1 MKKTIVCLILSAMMF
16 IDCHAIDFQQVK
28 AKDHPRLLAS
38 AADFQAI
45 RRRCRQDKIWKEI
58 NTRTL
63 QACDRLLEQPILKKE
78 MVGIRM
84 LSTSREALYRIFMLA
99 YAYRYTGNRKYADK
113 AKQEMTAYA
122 SFENWNPSHF
132 LDVAEMTTAM
142 AIGYDWLH
150 CQLSPRNRK
159 QIQEAILDK
168 GLRPSMDAK
177 YNGFLQRTNNW
188 AQVCN
193 TALAYGAIVLMD
205 KEPQLSMTILERSL
219 KLIQVPMTNYSPYGA
234 YPEGYGYWQYGTS
247 YNVMMLAELQYLFAD
262 DFGLAAT
269 SGFMQTGSFLINMIG
284 PSGLPF
290 NYGDSGGG
298 QRLNTSLFWFAKRT
312 GNHALVRNE
321 LQLLLHQQKYDYDE
335 YWRFLPTIFLF
346 GKDMDFQE
354 LASTTPTQF
363 VASEKIPV
371 WLMRTSGSTQ
381 ALYCAAKGGSPS
393 DNTHTHMDGGSFV
406 FDALGERWIADLGPQ
421 DYNSV
426 EQKGLSIWDVSQQ
439 SDRWKVYRN
448 TNFAHNVMTVDNS
461 LFRVN
466 GRAVLTDTI

>member
-1 MKKTIVCLILSAMMF
+1 
-16 IDCHAIDFQQVK
+16 
-28 AKDHPRLLAS
+28 
-38 AADFQAI
+38 
-45 RRRCRQDKIWKEI
+45 
-58 NTRTL
+58 
-63 QACDRLLEQPILKKE
+63 
-78 MVGIRM
+78 
-84 LSTSREALYRIFMLA
+84 
-99 YAYRYTGNRKYADK
+99 
-113 AKQEMTAYA
+113 
-122 SFENWNPSHF
+122 
-132 LDVAEMTTAM
+132 
-142 AIGYDWLH
+142 
-150 CQLSPRNRK
+150 
-159 QIQEAILDK
+159 
-168 GLRPSMDAK
+168 
-177 YNGFLQRTNNW
+177 
-188 AQVCN
+188 
-193 TALAYGAIVLMD
+193 
-205 KEPQLSMTILERSL
+205 
-219 KLIQVPMTNYSPYGA
+219 
-234 YPEGYGYWQYGTS
+234 
-247 YNVMMLAELQYLFAD
+247 MMLAELQYLFAD
-262 DFGLAAT
+262 DFGLALT

-284 PSGLPF
+284 PSGLSF

-298 QRLNTSLFWFAKRT
+298 QRLNTSLFWFAKRI
-312 GNHALVRNE
+312 GNHALVRND
-321 LQLLLHQQKYDYDE
+321 LQLLLDQQKYDYDE

-381 ALYCAAKGGSPS
+381 ALYCAAKDGSPS

-466 GRAVLTDTI
+466 GRAVLTDTISAQ